1 MQPFSTRRGTYWS
14 RRSCATRKEDAF
26 FVEARLRGCYRF
38 KCIGAL
44 QRGSRTTMS
53 ASTTLRLAAILVLP
67 CLALAARAPIA
78 CADSSLLVGRGSRIV
93 DVNFGYGRW
102 LDSGAPPGSFGFGVG
117 FLHFTSDYSA
127 VGVDLTADRL
137 GQLAARPG
145 HEAENLELVSVLAQ
159 GLVHPPAKNLTPYIG
174 VGTGPYFFRSSGQ
187 TTEQAKT
194 NWGFMGRTG
203 FRM

>member
-1 MQPFSTRRGTYWS
+1 MLRR
-14 RRSCATRKEDAF
+14 AAF
-26 FVEARLRGCYRF
+26 
-38 KCIGAL
+38 
-44 QRGSRTTMS
+44 
-53 ASTTLRLAAILVLP
+53 LVLP

-78 CADSSLLVGRGSRIV
+78 CADSSSLLVGRGSHIV

-117 FLHFTSDYSA
+117 YMHFTSDYAA

-137 GQLAARPG
+137 GQLAAQPG

-159 GLVHPPAKNLTPYIG
+159 GLVHPPSKNLTPYVG
-174 VGTGPYFFRSSGQ
+174 VGTGPYFFRASGQ

-203 FRM
+203 FRMVGWRPIVGLDYRYHWIMLDPQDPASPSPGKSVTHAMSLKLTLSFLF